1 MRISRNLI
9 TLAVVGALA
18 AGIACKKPEPVQQG
32 PSAEELAK
40 QKAEEEARRKAEE
53 EARRKAEEEA
63 RLKAEEEA
71 RRKAEEDRKAEEA
84 RKLEAYKKAAEA
96 ALKDINFAFDKS
108 AIREADKPKLQAV
121 ADFLKAYPEAKLQL
135 EGHCDE
141 RGTVEYNLALG
152 ESRANATKKYLAG
165 LGVSEDRLATISY
178 GKERPK
184 VQGKDEET
192 KEGCLAHGL
201 FRAC

>member
-40 QKAEEEARRKAEE
+40 Q
-53 EARRKAEEEA
+53 
-63 RLKAEEEA
+63 KAEEEA

-108 AIREADKPKLQAV
+108 AIREADKPKLQAI

-184 VQGKDEET
+184 VQGKDEESWLVNRRCEF
-192 KEGCLAHGL
+192 KLQ
-201 FRAC
+201 